1 LLADEGI
8 SDVTRHEETSKPA
21 PATPMSDGHEPTAP
35 FWARIPR
42 GWIILVLFVLAWVA
56 VYLIWN
62 GIRLLGGA

>member
-1 LLADEGI
+1 VA
-8 SDVTRHEETSKPA
+8 RQEETSKPA
-21 PATPMSDGHEPTAP
+21 PATPMSESREPAAP

-62 GIRLLGGA
+62 GLRLLGRF